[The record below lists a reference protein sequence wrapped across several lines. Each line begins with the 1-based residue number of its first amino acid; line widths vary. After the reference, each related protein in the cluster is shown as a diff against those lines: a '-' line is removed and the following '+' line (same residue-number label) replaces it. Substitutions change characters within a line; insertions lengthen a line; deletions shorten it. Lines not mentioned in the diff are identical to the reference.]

1 MVDKQTNKPSDKLAA
16 ADVSASAETALAALS
31 RAGDQAALLVEAWVK
46 AGNAAAVNEASERA
60 QGAARKAA
68 RRGLNVLKARGVA
81 VPVAHHVTSVTG
93 VKSPEVEEALML
105 APDSGGSVCMVITSR
120 SATSRARSVF
130 VFLHDDFGV
139 HRVNV
144 GDLNQSQL
152 KEALARALP
161 GADYRPVKVPVAWAR
176 SRIAAARKAHAARG
190 VPEPLGFSSAASLLE
205 PVPSAPEEHPFDG
218 EGLELGDEDAQDLA
232 KNSQSLHFLPEF
244 RGWFPAKGA
253 VDEMLFKVGE
263 QLTPGSEPPPEELQ
277 KKLEEQVIA
286 ATDRYFTPERREA
299 LVRMMKD
306 SALSVL
312 SREGEVRTLDV
323 VATMKNISNAGLIT
337 NPPHEIGF
345 LRAFFDKAISALAYQ
360 DGGRLRIPMAPGSAP
375 DAAVAPDAPVAPTE
389 ATP

>member
-1 MVDKQTNKPSDKLAA
+1 MVDKQSNKSSDKLAA
-16 ADVSASAETALAALS
+16 ADLSASAETALQALQ
-31 RAGDQAALLVEAWVK
+31 RAGEQSVALVEAWVK

-81 VPVAHHVTSVTG
+81 VPTACHVSSVTG
-93 VKSPEVEEALML
+93 EKSPEVEEALML

-120 SATSRARSVF
+120 SATSRAHSVF

-205 PVPSAPEEHPFDG
+205 PVPSTPEEHPFDG

-232 KNSQSLHFLPEF
+232 KNSQGLHFLPEF
-244 RGWFPAKGA
+244 RGWFPPKPV

-263 QLTPGSEPPPEELQ
+263 QLTPGTEPPPEELQ
-277 KKLEEQVIA
+277 KKLEEQIVA

-312 SREGEVRTLDV
+312 AREGEVRTLEV
-323 VATMKNISNAGLIT
+323 VATMKNIGNAGLIT
-337 NPPHEIGF
+337 NPPHEVGF
-345 LRAFFDKAISALAYQ
+345 LRAFFDKAVSALAYQ
-360 DGGRLRIPMAPGSAP
+360 DGGRLRIPMAQ
-375 DAAVAPDAPVAPTE
+375 AAQVAPDAPAE
-389 ATP
+389 AGA